1 MHNPSGRAFG
11 HQGLCSFSS
20 RVKAYK
26 HFLASVPRITMQCEA
41 AKKGTG
47 PQSYEICLKCPPVQ
61 QSILVAGLHRYGKN
75 RIIDNGLLNF
85 AIVTGFDDLLYLVVT
100 DEKPNPN
107 ARRDWQHGLRTVT
120 LPDMRKLPDVA
131 EVQWVRH
138 FTRFSQRRILA
149 TPLWMGRR
157 PGHQG
162 GSAGRGRR

>member
-26 HFLASVPRITMQCEA
+26 NFLASVPRVTMQCEA

-47 PQSYEICLKCPPVQ
+47 PQRYEICLKCPPVQ

-85 AIVTGFDDLLYLVVT
+85 AIVTGFDDLFVF
-100 DEKPNPN
+100 
-107 ARRDWQHGLRTVT
+107 RRH
-120 LPDMRKLPDVA
+120 
-131 EVQWVRH
+131 
-138 FTRFSQRRILA
+138 S
-149 TPLWMGRR
+149 
-157 PGHQG
+157 
-162 GSAGRGRR
+162 